1 MEDVFCLLQDAV
13 VADRTPGVAMS
24 AVLAAGEQQ
33 GPPGRHLAPAGGHDS
48 SSKQRLPPAQQQPP
62 PAGFWRTP
70 GGGADGYPS
79 SQQQHQGPGF
89 RSHVHTPAAARE
101 PPSNSRLQQQQQPQQ
116 QQQQQQFP
124 DSWDE
129 PGPEFE
135 AFVGDAVKRRLGKY
149 VQPDHPNRIS
159 KEDAQSLYR

>member
-24 AVLAAGEQQ
+24 AVLAAGEQP
-33 GPPGRHLAPAGGHDS
+33 GPPGQQQAPAGPHDS
-48 SSKQRLPPAQQQPP
+48 GGKQRPPPQQQQQ
-62 PAGFWRTP
+62 GLWRGP
-70 GGGADGYPS
+70 GGGADGYH
-79 SQQQHQGPGF
+79 SQQQQPLAGYRGHMPG
-89 RSHVHTPAAARE
+89 PAAARE
-101 PPSNSRLQQQQQPQQ
+101 LPPNARLPQPPQQQ

-124 DSWDE
+124 DTWDE
-129 PGPEFE
+129 PGSEFE

>member
-24 AVLAAGEQQ
+24 AVLAAGEQP
-33 GPPGRHLAPAGGHDS
+33 GPPGRQQAPEGPHDS
-48 SSKQRLPPAQQQPP
+48 GSKQRPPQQQQQ
-62 PAGFWRTP
+62 GFWRGP
-70 GGGADGYPS
+70 GGGADGYH
-79 SQQQHQGPGF
+79 SQQQQQQPPAGYCG
-89 RSHVHTPAAARE
+89 PAAARE
-101 PPSNSRLQQQQQPQQ
+101 LPPNARLPQPPQ

-124 DSWDE
+124 DTWDE

-159 KEDAQSLYR
+159 KEDAQSLYRWGGVD